1 MAVVVPVAADVKK
14 LSLGV
19 TTQNGTMEA
28 STTCV
33 QADLVIANASGTYIL
48 AVNTTV
54 DAANISAS
62 GGLALAAADAGKNVD
77 FVNAVGTEI
86 DLGASLT
93 EGTWY
98 VVSSTAGK
106 IEPFADLLAGE
117 AIQFVGYGNTNNN
130 LVYYPIKTNETKS

>member
-1 MAVVVPVAADVKK
+1 MTVVVPVAADVKK
-14 LSLGV
+14 LTSGV
-19 TTQNGTMEA
+19 STQNGTMEA
-28 STTCV
+28 STACV
-33 QADLVIANASGTYIL
+33 QADLVVLNSAGTYVL

-54 DAANISAS
+54 DAADISSS

-77 FVNAVGTEI
+77 FVNAIGTEI

-106 IEPFADLLAGE
+106 IEPFADLTTGD

-130 LVYYPIKTNETKS
+130 LTYYPIKTSETKS